1 MNTENMTALTL
12 VRQNI
17 NVLAEALESG
27 LLHSRLGDIQTFMYL
42 SDAKRAWQALL
53 PLVNQ
58 AIGQSRP
65 IREDKPEKEVER

>member
-1 MNTENMTALTL
+1 MNTENMTALAL
-12 VRQNI
+12 IRRNI

-27 LLHSRLGDIQTFMYL
+27 LLHSRIGDVQTFMYL
-42 SDAKRAWQALL
+42 TEAKRAWQSLL

-65 IREDKPEKEVER
+65 IREDKPEKEV